1 MGQYC
6 GEMVDW
12 LKKGEIGVGIGKDWG
27 CWQEKAGKETAGTQP
42 GCRMGI
48 AEKVD
53 LGSFVSGLYEDCGLW
68 KQQ

>member
-1 MGQYC
+1 
-6 GEMVDW
+6 MVDW
-12 LKKGEIGVGIGKDWG
+12 LKKGGNWGKIGVGIGKDWG
-27 CWQEKAGKETAGTQP
+27 CWQEKGGKETPGTQP

-68 KQQ
+68 KQE